1 MRGSCKGHP
10 SSSRRR
16 PGPITPGVNCNRR
29 HLPNCRKRES
39 SPYGSRRGG
48 RDDVSGFFG
57 FIELTYTFA
66 FSRQHSPEVCKIR
79 FAPKKEEGAGKTG
92 CALHP
97 RPRVQRVVKKA
108 HTSIQVQR
116 KHSGLPRAM
125 VLRLIPCSPRRDLA
139 CLSPSLP
146 RSLLPRN
153 LTPAIGASGPHDF
166 AVRVTRR
173 SSKALSR
180 PPLPVPRQ

>member
-1 MRGSCKGHP
+1 LSSTAAIRRFEGRSFCGHG
-10 SSSRRR
+10 SRRR
-16 PGPITPGVNCNRR
+16 GACHRAALCADPLAPPHHEDLILRSAPLRA
-29 HLPNCRKRES
+29 
-39 SPYGSRRGG
+39 SRRM
-48 RDDVSGFFG
+48 RHTRTS
-57 FIELTYTFA
+57 A
-66 FSRQHSPEVCKIR
+66 FSRQHAPEVLQISS
-79 FAPKKEEGAGKTG
+79 APKKEEGAGKTG

-116 KHSGLPRAM
+116 KHSGLPCAM